1 MSVDALVVGRCVAL
15 RIGAAPLHRQEGANA
30 LDLALVAVVGQRLAF
45 GAKPTRGH
53 PLSVLLLLQD
63 ARRDGVRERQPRQRT
78 KGPKDEACAGSR
90 FHSADRPHSCPRVLA
105 PTV

>member
-1 MSVDALVVGRCVAL
+1 MSIDALIVGRCVAL

-45 GAKPTRGH
+45 GAQPTRSH
-53 PLSVLLLLQD
+53 PLGVLLLLQEIG
-63 ARRDGVRERQPRQRT
+63 RDGVRERQPRQGR
-78 KGPKDEACAGSR
+78 KGPKDQVCAGSR

>member
-15 RIGAAPLHRQEGANA
+15 RIGAALLHRQEGSDA

-45 GAKPTRGH
+45 GAQPTRGH

-63 ARRDGVRERQPRQRT
+63 ARRDGVRERQPRQGR
-78 KGPKDEACAGSR
+78 KGPKAEECAVSR
-90 FHSADRPHSCPRVLA
+90 FHSADRPRSCPRGLA

>member
-15 RIGAAPLHRQEGANA
+15 RIGAAPLHRQEGADA
-30 LDLALVAVVGQRLAF
+30 LDLALVAVVGQRLPF
-45 GAKPTRGH
+45 GAQPTRGH

-63 ARRDGVRERQPRQRT
+63 ARRDGVRERRPRQGR
-78 KGPKDEACAGSR
+78 KGPGRGVSR
-90 FHSADRPHSCPRVLA
+90 SHSAGRPHSCPRVLA